1 MCSNRSKQQ
10 DEETA
15 YETRGK
21 MHIVCFTVAVKYQ
34 NQGTFR
40 KMEFILVYSSR
51 GERAH
56 HGMAGH
62 GGTRFSLSVLL
73 HSAQESGAG

>member
-1 MCSNRSKQQ
+1 MWSNRSKQQ

-15 YETRGK
+15 YETRGE
-21 MHIVCFTVAVKYQ
+21 MCIVCFTVAVKYQ
-34 NQGTFR
+34 NQGTLK

-51 GERAH
+51 GERVH

-62 GGTRFSLSVLL
+62 SGTRF
-73 HSAQESGAG
+73 